1 MGANQGKFP
10 PRSQTEI
17 DAGVTG
23 QQDGQV
29 ITRVAEL
36 ADKQGVAMTEGSLSW
51 PLTKA
56 ASPVG
61 LVLKPEKCQ
70 YFYSGRA
77 VSRRRTTTF
86 KKAKHS
92 VYEMFSLVGNF

>member
-1 MGANQGKFP
+1 M
-10 PRSQTEI
+10 

-70 YFYSGRA
+70 YFCSGRA
-77 VSRRRTTTF
+77 VSRGRTANAYMRLERPNIPFTECF
-86 KKAKHS
+86 R
-92 VYEMFSLVGNF
+92 LVEDF